1 MSTEMTPEQLLMAII
16 VQRAID
22 DDFAFEEKPESITAE
37 NVEELYEELR
47 DDDAHW
53 DYLSELREGEIETGL
68 PCEWS
73 RNYESKSVAAKAP
86 NGQYIGW
93 TYWYGGGKHGAPEE
107 IDWMSDA
114 YLLDVKEEEKLVVVQ
129 TFTKREEE

>member
-1 MSTEMTPEQLLMAII
+1 MSKKMTTKQLLMAIV

-22 DDFAFEEKPESITAE
+22 DDFAFEEKPAEITAE
-37 NVEELYEELR
+37 NVEELYDELC

-53 DYLSELREGEIETGL
+53 DYLSELREGEVETGL

-73 RNYESKSVAAKAP
+73 RHYESMSVAVKAP
-86 NGQYIGW
+86 NGQYVGW
-93 TYWYGGGKHGAPEE
+93 TYWYGGGKHGEPEA
-107 IDWMSDA
+107 IDWMHDA

-129 TFTKREEE
+129 TFTKREQ

>member
-1 MSTEMTPEQLLMAII
+1 MSQDMTPKQMLMAIV

-22 DDFAFEEKPESITAE
+22 DDFAFEEKPASITAE
-37 NVEELYEELR
+37 NVEELYDELR

-53 DYLSELREGEIETGL
+53 DYLSELREGEVETGL

-73 RNYESKSVAAKAP
+73 RHYESTSVAAKAP
-86 NGQYIGW
+86 NGQWIGW
-93 TYWYGGGKHGAPEE
+93 TYWYGGGKHGEPDA

-114 YLLDVKEEEKLVVVQ
+114 YLLDVKEEEKLVVVR
-129 TFTKREEE
+129 TFSKRSSE